1 MTGGGGGGGGGA
13 LAIVDGG
20 GALAIVDGGGCSRLL
35 TGGGW
40 VRLAGKWYLK
50 LVVLRLFA
58 ASARVHCFLISRA
71 TEWPEVHSVNRAL
84 KKLVPLK

>member
-1 MTGGGGGGGGGA
+1 M

-20 GALAIVDGGGCSRLL
+20 GVLAIVDGGGGGLAIVD
-35 TGGGW
+35 GGG
-40 VRLAGKWYLK
+40 G

-71 TEWPEVHSVNRAL
+71 TEWPEVQMSQR
-84 KKLVPLK
+84 